1 MALKN
6 KNIRLFMKL
15 FKMFRAKNILHL
27 FFKALLKISKKNL
40 VGDQTTEYKID
51 EIFEKM
57 DDNENE
63 KITKDEFVNNC
74 SRNVF
79 LSDIL
84 VPKL

>member
-1 MALKN
+1 MD
-6 KNIRLFMKL
+6 
-15 FKMFRAKNILHL
+15 
-27 FFKALLKISKKNL
+27 KKKL
-40 VGDQTTEYKID
+40 VGDQTLDTKID

-57 DDNENE
+57 DDNEND
-63 KITKDEFVNNC
+63 KITKEEFVSNC